1 MTTFKRFVPLPLLLL
16 AACAVGPRY
25 TAPKVAGSGEW
36 IAPAPTAPVDLTW
49 WHSLNDPTLDEL
61 MQTALAHNL
70 DVKGAE
76 ARLREA
82 RASRDAV
89 GGRRLPQLDAS
100 GSATRNAW
108 SENGPIPVQRVP
120 GFERDYNLFEAGF
133 DASWEIDLWGH
144 SSRALEAARARAEGA
159 DEARRETSMLV
170 ITEVARSYV
179 DLRSAQQQLSSAQA
193 DAAAQAEV
201 ANLVAERLS
210 KGEASRFDFLRAD
223 AQARSAR
230 AELPNL
236 DAAAHAAVYRLAL
249 LTGQPPEALAQR
261 LLVPAPLPACPAVVA
276 AGMRSDMLRRR
287 PDVRQAERQLA
298 AATADVGVATADL
311 FPRLSLVGSLGQ
323 QALQSQQ
330 FASSSSTY
338 FSLGPSLHW
347 PLFAGGSLR
356 ANVRAADARADAAGA
371 AYESAVLTALSDS
384 ETALNRFASAQQTRA
399 DRELARQQSEAA
411 LVLARQRYRAGEDD
425 LIVLLNAQS
434 AYSTS
439 EQQSVAAEAG
449 ALNSMVS
456 LYKALGG
463 GWEAFEPRIAGNAA
477 APR

>member
-1 MTTFKRFVPLPLLLL
+1 V
-16 AACAVGPRY
+16 
-25 TAPKVAGSGEW
+25 
-36 IAPAPTAPVDLTW
+36 
-49 WHSLNDPTLDEL
+49 
-61 MQTALAHNL
+61 
-70 DVKGAE
+70 
-76 ARLREA
+76 
-82 RASRDAV
+82 
-89 GGRRLPQLDAS
+89 
-100 GSATRNAW
+100 
-108 SENGPIPVQRVP
+108 
-120 GFERDYNLFEAGF
+120 
-133 DASWEIDLWGH
+133 
-144 SSRALEAARARAEGA
+144 
-159 DEARRETSMLV
+159 
-170 ITEVARSYV
+170 
-179 DLRSAQQQLSSAQA
+179 
-193 DAAAQAEV
+193 
-201 ANLVAERLS
+201 
-210 KGEASRFDFLRAD
+210 RAD

-261 LLVPAPLPACPAVVA
+261 LLIPAPLPACPAVVA
-276 AGMRSDMLRRR
+276 AGMRSDVLRRR

-323 QALQSQQ
+323 QSLQSQQ
-330 FASSSSTY
+330 FTSSSSTY
-338 FSLGPSLHW
+338 YSLGPSLHW

-411 LVLARQRYRAGEDD
+411 LTLARQRYRAGEDD

-434 AYSTS
+434 AYNVS
-439 EQQSVAAEAG
+439 EEQSITAEAG

-463 GWEAFEPRIAGNAA
+463 GWEAFEPRVADNAA
-477 APR
+477 ATR

>member
-1 MTTFKRFVPLPLLLL
+1 MSTPKRFVPLTLLLL
-16 AACAVGPRY
+16 AACAVGPKY
-25 TAPKVAGSGEW
+25 IPPKVAGEGDW
-36 IAPAPTAPVDLTW
+36 IAATTTAPVDLTW
-49 WHSLNDPTLDEL
+49 WRSLNDPTLDEL

-70 DVKGAE
+70 DLKAAE

-89 GGRRLPQLDAS
+89 AGRRLPQLDAT
-100 GSATRNAW
+100 GSVTRNRW

-120 GFERDYNLFEAGF
+120 GFERDYSLFEAGF

-144 SSRALEAARARAEGA
+144 SSRALEA

-179 DLRSAQQQLSSAQA
+179 DLRSAQQQLASVQADASAQA
-193 DAAAQAEV
+193 QV
-201 ANLVAERLS
+201 ANLIAERWS
-210 KGEASRFDFLRAD
+210 KGEASRFDFVRAD

-261 LLVPAPLPACPAVVA
+261 LLIPAPLPACPAVVA
-276 AGMRSDMLRRR
+276 AGMRSDVLRRR

-323 QALQSQQ
+323 QSLQSQQ
-330 FASSSSTY
+330 FTSSSSTY
-338 FSLGPSLHW
+338 YSLGPSLHW

-411 LVLARQRYRAGEDD
+411 LTLARQRYRAGEDD

-434 AYSTS
+434 AYNVS
-439 EQQSVAAEAG
+439 EEQSITAEAG

-463 GWEAFEPRIAGNAA
+463 GWEAFEPRVADNAA
-477 APR
+477 ATR

>member
-1 MTTFKRFVPLPLLLL
+1 MWNIKRFVSVSLLLL
-16 AACAVGPRY
+16 TACAVGPQY
-25 TAPKVAGSGEW
+25 TTPKIAANADW
-36 IAPAPTAPVDLTW
+36 IATTTTTPVDLAW
-49 WHSLNDPTLDEL
+49 WRSLNDPTLDEL

-70 DVKGAE
+70 EVRGAE

-82 RASRDAV
+82 RANRDAV
-89 GGRRLPQLDAS
+89 AGHRLPQLDAS
-100 GSATRNAW
+100 GSVTRNAW

-120 GFERDYNLFEAGF
+120 GFERYYNLFEAGF

-159 DEARRETSMLV
+159 DEARRVTSMLV
-170 ITEVARSYV
+170 ITEAARSYV
-179 DLRSAQQQLSSAQA
+179 DLRAAQQQLASVQA
-193 DAAAQAEV
+193 DASAQAEV
-201 ANLVAERLS
+201 ADLVAERFR

-230 AELPNL
+230 AALPDL
-236 DAAAHAAVYRLAL
+236 DADAHAAVYRLAL

-261 LLVPAPLPACPAVVA
+261 LLVPAPLPTCPEAVA

-287 PDVRQAERQLA
+287 PDVRQAERELA
-298 AATADVGVATADL
+298 AATADVGVTTADL
-311 FPRLSLVGSLGQ
+311 FPRLTLVGSLGQ
-323 QALQSQQ
+323 QALESQQ
-330 FASSSSTY
+330 FSSSNSTY

-347 PLFAGGSLR
+347 PIFAGGSLR

-384 ETALNRFASAQQTRA
+384 ETALNRFAAAQQTRG
-399 DRELARQQSEAA
+399 DRELARRQSEAA
-411 LVLARQRYRAGEDD
+411 LTLARQRYRAGEDD

-434 AYSTS
+434 AYSAS
-439 EQQSVAAEAG
+439 EQQSIAADAG
-449 ALNSMVS
+449 VLNSMVS

-463 GWEAFEPRIAGNAA
+463 GWEAFEPKVAENAA
-477 APR
+477 AAR